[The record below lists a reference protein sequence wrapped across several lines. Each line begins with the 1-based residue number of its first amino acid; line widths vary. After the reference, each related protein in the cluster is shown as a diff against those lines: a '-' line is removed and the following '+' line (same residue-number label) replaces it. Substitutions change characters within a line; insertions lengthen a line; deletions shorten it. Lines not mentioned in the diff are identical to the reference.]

1 MSRKKRGKNTV
12 IFDRPP
18 VIRSAAG
25 IVGEKEGQGPIGSYF
40 DEIIKDPLLGMKSWE
55 EAEAALQSKAA
66 GLALDKIHMQ
76 PDDIDYL
83 FAGDLLGQSIATSFG
98 MMELQIPHFG
108 LYGAC
113 STMGESLT
121 LAAMMIDGGFARRTM
136 AVNAR
141 MLRKPMGKK
150 NPPFMFAGPLR
161 VSLWIMAS
169 KIRKIWEPVWLR
181 QQPT

>member
-113 STMGESLT
+113 STMGGKFDT
-121 LAAMMIDGGFARRTM
+121 GRHDDRWRFCQADDGCYFQPFCQCGK
-136 AVNAR
+136 AVPFSFR
-141 MLRKPMGKK
+141 IWQSTFPGRHLDSDWQWSSDIGRK
-150 NPPFMFAGPLR
+150 
-161 VSLWIMAS
+161 
-169 KIRKIWEPVWLR
+169 
-181 QQPT
+181 